1 MSTKTHNNLP
11 KSDRNERLER
21 LSNRALERILSVEKF
36 LSREDKPDKGVDS
49 SIEVIDENED
59 FTNFRAQIQL
69 KGTYEQE
76 INKDGS
82 VSFSIETSNIRYLWN
97 NLTSI
102 YVLYIQPR
110 EELRFV
116 WLKDEINRL
125 DKENPNWQKQGEVT
139 LRFNQILDEDA
150 ADKIHTQITKEGLF
164 HRKIKEVF
172 NSNSEGNFRIELNP
186 SSLEIT
192 DPKQAKNFLMYHNVE
207 LLNAGYE
214 NLILEK
220 YNLLTDADKKNINLL
235 LLKAAAED
243 SKGNYKTA
251 LDILGSIELLGETF
265 TKKQTQ
271 FCEMIENNCNWK
283 IGIISDE
290 EHKNKLK
297 DISERKT
304 IENPILDEFN
314 HLSSD
319 FRGETH
325 QENRVDKLEELRML
339 VDEILLHNEVSDE
352 TKTGIQITLLG
363 CESEQFLSEYC
374 SFHNNV
380 VGNLIASQFPKL
392 TYLTTLFDEIVNFN
406 AQNVAWYEKANILFK
421 ATNNSAKQAEIG
433 QYDVRHWLNSKRSEK
448 FFCQCFGQNFEVIAQ
463 EFKAREEIIKT
474 VIQIWT
480 QLGKNYE
487 IVQTKGM
494 LAELLSFAGKVE
506 EAEELRLK
514 NNVIA
519 EKMSYK
525 NLVVESFMETHLK
538 EFLKK
543 YKF

>member
-1 MSTKTHNNLP
+1 
-11 KSDRNERLER
+11 
-21 LSNRALERILSVEKF
+21 
-36 LSREDKPDKGVDS
+36 
-49 SIEVIDENED
+49 
-59 FTNFRAQIQL
+59 
-69 KGTYEQE
+69 
-76 INKDGS
+76 
-82 VSFSIETSNIRYLWN
+82 
-97 NLTSI
+97 
-102 YVLYIQPR
+102 
-110 EELRFV
+110 
-116 WLKDEINRL
+116 
-125 DKENPNWQKQGEVT
+125 
-139 LRFNQILDEDA
+139 
-150 ADKIHTQITKEGLF
+150 
-164 HRKIKEVF
+164 
-172 NSNSEGNFRIELNP
+172 
-186 SSLEIT
+186 
-192 DPKQAKNFLMYHNVE
+192 
-207 LLNAGYE
+207 
-214 NLILEK
+214 
-220 YNLLTDADKKNINLL
+220 
-235 LLKAAAED
+235 
-243 SKGNYKTA
+243 
-251 LDILGSIELLGETF
+251 
-265 TKKQTQ
+265 
-271 FCEMIENNCNWK
+271 MIENNCNWK

-406 AQNVAWYEKANILFK
+406 AQNVAWYEKANILSK

-525 NLVVESFMETHLK
+525 NLVIESFMETHLK